1 MSCDRWART
10 WLGGERGTLWCPS
23 VTFPAWYP
31 VRICGGGELKRNGPR
46 SYLLSHFGNGNALGA
61 EKERQV
67 SVREINRGDSG
78 LVLYLG
84 AMGDNRQIS
93 RLVLLEATI

>member
-1 MSCDRWART
+1 M
-10 WLGGERGTLWCPS
+10 
-23 VTFPAWYP
+23 
-31 VRICGGGELKRNGPR
+31 GGGGLKRHRPR

-93 RLVLLEATI
+93 RLVLLEVTILSAHTGFLLVAYELLSV

>member
-1 MSCDRWART
+1 MPLSNISC
-10 WLGGERGTLWCPS
+10 LVSSSHLW
-23 VTFPAWYP
+23 
-31 VRICGGGELKRNGPR
+31 RGELKRNRPR

-93 RLVLLEATI
+93 RLVLLEVTI